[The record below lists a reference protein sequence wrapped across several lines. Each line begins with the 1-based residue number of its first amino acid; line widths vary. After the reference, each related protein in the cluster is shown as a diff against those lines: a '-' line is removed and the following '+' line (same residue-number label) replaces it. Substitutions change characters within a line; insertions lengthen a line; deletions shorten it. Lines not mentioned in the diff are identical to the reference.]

1 MQRNPNDERPDVI
14 EHRELLMEQNTM
26 NPNDP
31 LPPGETVTAKEPG
44 IDPKVAAHSR
54 RVFLFK
60 LSLLLNGAVGAILA
74 VPVLGY
80 LMGPVMKKNSS
91 DNSWIDLGPMVNF
104 PEGETRLVNFR
115 NPVTTAW
122 DGQTGDIPCWVR
134 HISGNEFQV
143 FAINCAHLGCPVR
156 WFAQSKLFLCPC
168 HGGAY
173 YEDGSRA
180 SGPPE
185 RGLFQYQYK
194 VSSAN
199 LMIYAGKMP
208 TLAAR
213 NCSKPP
219 LTQIQPPSASTAAAT
234 EERKPVDDLNA
245 RNTSWPA

>member
-1 MQRNPNDERPDVI
+1 MRHERMLSATKDHCREQDAMNTTEPVSPSDPNTAAESAGNPARA
-14 EHRELLMEQNTM
+14 
-26 NPNDP
+26 
-31 LPPGETVTAKEPG
+31 G
-44 IDPKVAAHSR
+44 HSR

-74 VPVLGY
+74 VPILGY
-80 LMGPVMKKNSS
+80 LLGPALKKSS
-91 DNSWIDLGPMVNF
+91 SEISWISLGLLGSF

-115 NPVTTAW
+115 NPETTPW

-134 HISGNEFQV
+134 HISGNSFQV
-143 FAINCAHLGCPVR
+143 FAVNCAHLGCPVR

-185 RGLFQYQYK
+185 RGLFLYEYK
-194 VSSAN
+194 VVDGA
-199 LMIYAGKMP
+199 LMISAGKMP
-208 TLAAR
+208 TLAAG

-219 LTQIQPPSASTAAAT
+219 LTQIQATSTSAVAVPGDM
-234 EERKPVDDLNA
+234 KPGEDRDP
-245 RNTSWPA
+245 RNSAWSA